1 MPEPVLSERGIT
13 AVLIHGAWAGGWVW
27 EPLKPLLE
35 EQGLR
40 VLTPDLPGCGA
51 RLGDPRKA
59 SLIHCV
65 DDLEQQLSH
74 VAGPLLL
81 VGHSGGGAVATQLAE
96 ALSERVV
103 GVAFLAGMML
113 PSGTGFGEIVADMVD
128 EYPEAVGI
136 GPHLQWEAGGQVSR
150 VPAQA
155 IRDIFL
161 QDVSDATAA
170 AAIPR
175 FGPQAENSRVLVP
188 HWSADHFGQLP
199 RLYVEARQ
207 DRSVVLPVQRRM
219 QQLVPGAKVVSLDT
233 GHVPQ
238 VAAPE
243 LVAEALVTFCHA
255 QAPNT

>member
-113 PSGTGFGEIVADMVD
+113 AEQIRNAH
-128 EYPEAVGI
+128 YPFFM
-136 GPHLQWEAGGQVSR
+136 L
-150 VPAQA
+150 
-155 IRDIFL
+155 FKYTL
-161 QDVSDATAA
+161 
-170 AAIPR
+170 
-175 FGPQAENSRVLVP
+175 
-188 HWSADHFGQLP
+188 FGQCCM
-199 RLYVEARQ
+199 R
-207 DRSVVLPVQRRM
+207 
-219 QQLVPGAKVVSLDT
+219 
-233 GHVPQ
+233 
-238 VAAPE
+238 
-243 LVAEALVTFCHA
+243 A
-255 QAPNT
+255 QCVNERGI